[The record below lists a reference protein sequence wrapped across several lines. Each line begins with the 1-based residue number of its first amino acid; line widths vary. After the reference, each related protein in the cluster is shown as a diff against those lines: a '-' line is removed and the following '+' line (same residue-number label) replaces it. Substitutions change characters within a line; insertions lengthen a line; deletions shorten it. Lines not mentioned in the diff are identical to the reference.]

1 MFVPCVILMS
11 CSISKVLMKELSM
24 HMLAE
29 SGDTGTPEEVVA
41 QLLQEEP
48 PLHTVVGYEG

>member
-1 MFVPCVILMS
+1 
-11 CSISKVLMKELSM
+11 MKELSM

-29 SGDTGTPEEVVA
+29 SGDIGTPEEVVA

-48 PLHTVVGYEG
+48 PLHTVAGYEG

>member
-1 MFVPCVILMS
+1 
-11 CSISKVLMKELSM
+11 MKELSM

-48 PLHTVVGYEG
+48 SLHTVVGYEAAREKLEQVCSCCHL

>member
-1 MFVPCVILMS
+1 
-11 CSISKVLMKELSM
+11 MKELSM

-29 SGDTGTPEEVVA
+29 SGDIGTPEEVVA

-48 PLHTVVGYEG
+48 PLHIVAGYEG